1 MFPLQREQVH
11 ILTYSH
17 SLFPVDHVPG
27 EPTRPANHR
36 WYSSS
41 GGFVVQQHQEAAQH
55 YTGHTN
61 QDDQEHGGAQRAAA
75 VHGRPSADSRRILLT
90 IWTLGNVE
98 TPSFLLLKSVPQ
110 AGKNNIT

>member
-1 MFPLQREQVH
+1 MFPLQWEQVL

-17 SLFPVDHVPG
+17 SLFPVDHMPG
-27 EPTRPANHR
+27 EPTHPTNHR

-41 GGFVVQQHQEAAQH
+41 SGFITQQHQEAAQH
-55 YTGHTN
+55 CTGHTN
-61 QDDQEHGGAQRAAA
+61 SDNQEHGGAQQAAA
-75 VHGRPSADSRRILLT
+75 IDGHPSADSRRVLLT